1 MAIIRSWKET
11 MPKLRITALH
21 NEWPE
26 DGGAERVHDEV
37 IEQVADALVVGG
49 HEVMLLGI
57 YNDLRRLI
65 DGLEEQKPD
74 LVFNLCEGFGE
85 GDIYEMGVAAVLEMI
100 GQRFTGTGSMS
111 MALRQDKAVTK
122 KLLAFHD
129 VRAPQFATFDTD
141 RLEFAAKMRFPL
153 LIKPLHGDA
162 SLGVDD
168 GALVRNYS
176 SLVERINYIHT
187 QLRDTALVEEYIEG
201 REFYVTILGN
211 DPAEALPLI
220 ELDFSK
226 LPDPYPHIYGREAK
240 FEEGSVQYHSTNA
253 VVATDLPPEVRN
265 RIIMAGV
272 EAAHALQVSDY
283 ARVDIRLAPDGR
295 PYVVE
300 VNANPYLERTGA
312 VAVAALQAGMAYST
326 LINRIVDTAWR
337 RWEASEPPKE
347 EDEIHISKRTKRGR
361 PAERADHEGE
371 EKEAEELLKVA
382 G

>member
-1 MAIIRSWKET
+1 M
-11 MPKLRITALH
+11 
-21 NEWPE
+21 
-26 DGGAERVHDEV
+26 
-37 IEQVADALVVGG
+37 
-49 HEVMLLGI
+49 
-57 YNDLRRLI
+57 
-65 DGLEEQKPD
+65 
-74 LVFNLCEGFGE
+74 
-85 GDIYEMGVAAVLEMI
+85 
-100 GQRFTGTGSMS
+100 
-111 MALRQDKAVTK
+111 
-122 KLLAFHD
+122 
-129 VRAPQFATFDTD
+129 
-141 RLEFAAKMRFPL
+141 
-153 LIKPLHGDA
+153 
-162 SLGVDD
+162 GVDD

-176 SLVERINYIHT
+176 SLVERINFIHS

-226 LPDPYPHIYGREAK
+226 LPEPHPHIYGREAK
-240 FEEGSVQYHSTNA
+240 FEEGSVQYHTTNA
-253 VVATDLPPEVRN
+253 VVATDLTPEVRN
-265 RIIMAGV
+265 RIIMTGL

-283 ARVDIRLAPDGR
+283 ARVDIRLAPDAR

-347 EDEIHISKRTKRGR
+347 EDDDEAPKRALRGR
-361 PAERADHEGE
+361 PAARGDHEGE
-371 EKEAEELLKVA
+371 EKEAKELLKIA